1 MFSCAG
7 RKEELMARD
16 ATTSEQAEGLREEVE
31 RLSRDQEDILNR
43 DKEV

>member
-1 MFSCAG
+1 
-7 RKEELMARD
+7 MARD
-16 ATTSEQAEGLREEVE
+16 ATTSEQAEGLREEVK